1 MKFMTTERLAGRA
14 LFAAGGVALALA
26 SASVPALADAPAV
39 PEAEQTEVTT
49 ISPPKPGWLY
59 VRGGWN
65 TGGTSI
71 FDTATGKMVGMVE
84 TSRSSDMAIDP
95 AGKYYYVSE
104 SIWSKSD
111 RGTRQDM
118 VSIYDS
124 TQLKLQAEV
133 PMPGRILID
142 GNKHNFV
149 VSGDG
154 KTAFVYN
161 LDPASSVNVIDL
173 ARRKF
178 VRAIEL
184 PGCADL
190 IPNPGVGFSALCGD
204 GTLATVAISGAK
216 QTITNTAPFFSA
228 TGDPIFDNFA
238 YGKDAGSVVFISYTG
253 LIYKAK
259 IGATPTVDAPFSIQ
273 AAAGVRPGET
283 KPLDLNW
290 YPGGTQPIALHKASG
305 HLFVLMHMG
314 EFWTQKA
321 AGSEIWDL
329 DLAAKKVV
337 KRIPIK
343 DEANNIEVTQEAEPK
358 IVLSGRNGLLQI
370 LDPKTGEVKFRIENG
385 GGGLITVVDPS

>member
-1 MKFMTTERLAGRA
+1 MRFVTTGKLSGAK
-14 LFAAGGVALALA
+14 LSAATGLLLALLCGT
-26 SASVPALADAPAV
+26 SAARADAPAV
-39 PEAEQTEVTT
+39 PEAEQAETST

-65 TGGTSI
+65 SGGTRI

-95 AGKYYYVSE
+95 AGKYYFVSE
-104 SIWSKSD
+104 TIWTKSD

-118 VSIYDS
+118 ISIYDS
-124 TQLKLQAEV
+124 TELKLQAEV

-149 VSGDG
+149 LSGDG
-154 KTAFVYN
+154 KTAYVFD
-161 LDPASSVNVIDL
+161 LDPASSVNVVDL
-173 ARRKF
+173 AKRKF
-178 VRAIEL
+178 VRNIEL

-204 GTLATVAISGAK
+204 GTLATVAITGAK
-216 QTITNTAPFFSA
+216 QSITHTAPFFSA

-238 YGKDAGSVVFISYTG
+238 YDKGKGAAVFVSYTG
-253 LIYKAK
+253 LVYTAK
-259 IGATPTVDAPFSIQ
+259 IGATPTVDAPFSLQ
-273 AAAGVRPGET
+273 AAAGIRPGET
-283 KPLDLNW
+283 KPLDVNW
-290 YPGGTQPIALHKASG
+290 YPGGTQPVALHKASG

-321 AGSEIWDL
+321 SGSEVWEL
-329 DLAAKKVV
+329 DIAAKKVV

-343 DEANNIEVTQEAEPK
+343 DEANNIEVTQEAEPR
-358 IVLSGRNGLLQI
+358 IVLSGERGLLQI
-370 LDPKTGEVKFRIENG
+370 LDPRTGEVKFKIENG
-385 GGGLITVVDPS
+385 GGGLITVVDPL